1 MALDTQLL
9 RSSFDLVATRQP
21 RLTSRFYEIFFER
34 YPRARALF
42 GRNTARAQEEMLQR
56 ALIAVLDHIED
67 AQWLVE
73 TLGAL
78 GAKHVNYGVTEE
90 MYGWVGESL
99 LATLAEVA
107 GADWTPEL
115 AAAWTEAYGAISG
128 LMLRGASQVA
138 A

>member
-1 MALDTQLL
+1 MALDTQRL

-21 RLTSRFYEIFFER
+21 ELTRRFYEIFFER
-34 YPRARALF
+34 YPQARALF

-67 AQWLVE
+67 AEWLIE

-107 GADWTPEL
+107 GEDWTPEL